1 MLSKVC
7 GYISSSLHPPFAE
20 EQPSLST
27 QTALACAMAKFF
39 VCPCHHVVYFL
50 QLCIVCCCC
59 AQTKVF
65 EEILFEQRQFREN
78 ARVLAQL
85 QHYFFCV
92 QERSSTKSLWLSY
105 HRTPTILNQA
115 RSKSLLRR
123 WRLHG
128 PSETVGQK
136 SSSILDA
143 NKYLVAF
150 LPMQDMFF

>member
-85 QHYFFCV
+85 QHYFLLCSRAVKHQKPLTFL
-92 QERSSTKSLWLSY
+92 SSNTNYFESSKEQIIA
-105 HRTPTILNQA
+105 TPMKTSWAKRNGWPKKFIDTRCQ
-115 RSKSLLRR
+115 
-123 WRLHG
+123 
-128 PSETVGQK
+128 
-136 SSSILDA
+136 
-143 NKYLVAF
+143 
-150 LPMQDMFF
+150 